1 MTQRRKEL
9 GRRGEA
15 AAAGWYENQGFTVL
29 QRNWRVRSGE
39 LDLICARGDT
49 VVFVEVKTRTSTRY
63 GLAAEAVTPA
73 KQRRIRKLAMI
84 WLHQAN
90 RRYRTLRFDVVDAN
104 AQGHLK
110 VYESAF

>member
-1 MTQRRKEL
+1 MTQRRQEL
-9 GRRGEA
+9 GRQGEA
-15 AAAGWYENQGFTVL
+15 AAARWYENQGFTVL
-29 QRNWRVRSGE
+29 HRNWRVRAGE
-39 LDLICARGDT
+39 LDLVCARGDT

-73 KQRRIRKLAMI
+73 KQRRIRKLAML
-84 WLHQAN
+84 WLEQAN
-90 RRYRTLRFDVVDAN
+90 RGYRTLRFDVVDAN

>member
-1 MTQRRKEL
+1 MTQRRQEL

-29 QRNWRVRSGE
+29 HRNWRVRAGE
-39 LDLICARGDT
+39 LDLICARDDT

-84 WLHQAN
+84 WLDQTN

-104 AQGHLK
+104 PQGHLK

>member
-1 MTQRRKEL
+1 MSQRRQEL
-9 GRRGEA
+9 GRQGEA
-15 AAAGWYENQGFTVL
+15 AAAVWYENQGFKVL
-29 QRNWRVRSGE
+29 HRNWRVRAGE

-49 VVFVEVKTRTSTRY
+49 VVFVEVKTRSSTRY

-84 WLHQAN
+84 WLDQTS
-90 RRYRTLRFDVVDAN
+90 RRYRTFRFDVVDAN